1 MWQKEYITSTK
12 QPKSNINL
20 ESSRNYQWINSI
32 QGLAGVWHIFVTL
45 MNDYRGCYAIC
56 RLAAIVV
63 VFALFENRFCK
74 ALLISSE
81 TKVLGPLS
89 DSLQIVARPL
99 QV

>member
-1 MWQKEYITSTK
+1 
-12 QPKSNINL
+12 
-20 ESSRNYQWINSI
+20 
-32 QGLAGVWHIFVTL
+32 